1 MHSTM
6 FVVKRLGKNGMW
18 SAVSLIDQNG
28 SFRGEAKFET
38 REEDI
43 EYLADYLDRMKTRIR
58 ISPEG
63 YGEVKVFDNDKP
75 LEAPGANI
83 KKPKTKSKSR
93 SKAYEK
99 QKKKTRDFK
108 LQF

>member
-1 MHSTM
+1 M

-38 REEDI
+38 REEAL
-43 EYLADYLDRMKTRIR
+43 EYMANYLDRMKARLKV
-58 ISPEG
+58 SPEG
-63 YGEVKVFDNDKP
+63 YGEVKVFDGDKP
-75 LEAPGANI
+75 IEEPGT
-83 KKPKTKSKSR
+83 KKKLQKSKS
-93 SKAYEK
+93 KGKMYEK
-99 QKKKTRDFK
+99 QKKKMRDFK

>member
-1 MHSTM
+1 MY
-6 FVVKRLGKNGMW
+6 VVKRLGKNGMW

-38 REEDI
+38 REEAL
-43 EYLADYLDRMKTRIR
+43 EYMAEYVERMKTRLKA
-58 ISPEG
+58 SPEG
-63 YGEVKVFDNDKP
+63 YGDIKVFDGDKP
-75 LEAPGANI
+75 IETTSN
-83 KKPKTKSKSR
+83 KKQKSPKTKSKAK

-99 QKKKTRDFK
+99 QKKKARDFK

>member
-1 MHSTM
+1 MY
-6 FVVKRLGKNGMW
+6 VVKRLGKNGMW

-38 REEDI
+38 REEAV
-43 EYLADYLDRMKTRIR
+43 EYLADYLERMKTRIK

-63 YGEVKVFDNDKP
+63 YGEVKVFDGDKP
-75 LEAPGANI
+75 LETAGA
-83 KKPKTKSKSR
+83 KQKLPKAKSKAK